1 MLNTILVDEIITRA
15 LKEDIGTGDIT
26 TISTVPDDKMIKGKL
41 IAKESGVICGINI
54 LREVFLKVDNKLNIL
69 MHVND
74 GSNVKS
80 GDLLAEISGSA
91 SSILTGERVALNLI
105 QRLSGI
111 STKTSQLVDILKDT
125 KTNITDTRKTTPG
138 LRVLE
143 KYAVKVGGGV
153 NHRYNLSDG
162 VLIKDNHIAAA
173 GGITNAVN
181 AARKNAPHMLKIEV
195 EVETLEQVDEALTAH
210 ADVIMLDNM
219 SLETM
224 KQAVDK
230 INGKALVEASGN
242 MGDKDLKAIAA
253 TGVDLISI
261 GALTHTVKAMDI
273 SLKF

>member
-1 MLNTILVDEIITRA
+1 MLNSLLVEEIITRA
-15 LKEDIGTGDIT
+15 LAEDIGTGDIT
-26 TISTVPDDKMIKGKL
+26 TISTVPDDKIIKGNL
-41 IAKESGVICGINI
+41 IAKEPGVICGINI
-54 LREVFLKVDNKLNIL
+54 LRDVFYKVDSNLKIL

-74 GSNVKS
+74 GAHVNS
-80 GDLLAEISGSA
+80 GDLLAEISGLA
-91 SSILTGERVALNLI
+91 SSILTGERVALNFI

-111 STKTSQLVDILKDT
+111 STKTAQLVEVLKDT
-125 KTNITDTRKTTPG
+125 KTNIADTRKTTPG
-138 LRVLE
+138 LRVFE
-143 KYAVKVGGGV
+143 KYAVKIGGGV

-173 GGITNAVN
+173 GGISNAVN

-195 EVETLEQVDEALTAH
+195 EVETLKQVDEALNVG

-219 SLETM
+219 SLEVM

-230 INGKALVEASGN
+230 INSKALVEASGN
-242 MGDKDLKAIAA
+242 MGNKDLRSIAA

-261 GALTHTVKAMDI
+261 GALTHTVRAMDI